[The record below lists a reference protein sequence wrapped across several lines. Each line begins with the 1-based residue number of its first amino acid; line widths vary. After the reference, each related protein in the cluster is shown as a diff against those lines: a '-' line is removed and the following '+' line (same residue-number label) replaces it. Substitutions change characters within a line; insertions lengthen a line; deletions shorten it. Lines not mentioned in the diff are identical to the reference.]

1 MPSAKP
7 KPVRARP
14 SHRRKVRIVGQRR
27 PSRAATISLLAAAG
41 VALLVPVL
49 WRLGRS
55 EEVVQP
61 QQRRMAQAELQW
73 RCEVGH
79 TFYAG
84 GHAFNADGITKP
96 KACWTCEKP
105 AFPAHAF
112 HCSIH
117 GAYDV
122 SMMLKRDATG
132 RVLPA
137 RWRLPGK
144 PWVES
149 AAELRCRLC
158 DRVLQYQKDPLGGDR
173 TGQKRRRG

>member
-7 KPVRARP
+7 KPVGARP

-27 PSRAATISLLAAAG
+27 PSRAAAISLLAAAG

-55 EEVVQP
+55 EEVARP
-61 QQRRMAQAELQW
+61 QQRRLAETELQW

-79 TFYAG
+79 TFHAA

-96 KACWTCEKP
+96 KACWTCERP
-105 AFPAHAF
+105 AFPAHSLYCPV
-112 HCSIH
+112 HD
-117 GAYDV
+117 AYDV
-122 SMMLKRDATG
+122 SVMLERDASG

-144 PWVES
+144 PWVDFAS
-149 AAELRCRLC
+149 DLHCRLC
-158 DRVLQYQKDPLGGDR
+158 DRVLQYRKDPLRTDR
-173 TGQKRRRG
+173 SGQKKRRG